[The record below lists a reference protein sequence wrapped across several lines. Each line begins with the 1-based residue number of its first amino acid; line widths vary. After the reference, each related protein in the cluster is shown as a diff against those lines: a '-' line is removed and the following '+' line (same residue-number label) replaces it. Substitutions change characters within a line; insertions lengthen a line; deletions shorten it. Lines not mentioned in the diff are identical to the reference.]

1 MKNSALL
8 PLLKIRNL
16 SVAFHNAEPVTH
28 QVSFDLFAGKTTA
41 LVGES
46 GSGKSVTSAA
56 IMGLLPPSGQ
66 VISGTVTHMPSGDH
80 WVNPS
85 QPLGAPRGKGLS
97 MVFQDPMSSLNP
109 SMRVG
114 WQVAEVLIV
123 HEGLSGNE
131 ARLEVEKLLN
141 EVELPDPKL
150 TFDKYPHELSGGQKQ
165 RIMLALALA
174 AKPEILIADE
184 PTTALDVTVQQS
196 ILNLLLQL
204 QKKRGLSILF
214 ITHDL
219 DVVRD
224 IADHVVVL
232 KNGRVV
238 EMGPVAN
245 VLLQPQHEYTQALL
259 SIRNRKPHQEVI
271 PPTHSMVTAK
281 GVWKSFPTKRNIW
294 GKPIEQFDAVKNVT
308 VDIKRGQRIGLVG
321 ESGSGKSTLG
331 RIILGLSPL
340 SKGEITLAGT
350 PVLHHHR
357 ASMSRIRKTAQLVF
371 QDPYSALN
379 PKMRIGQAIQEVLHQ
394 HGTAIEDAE
403 AIAIQLLEEVGLEPS
418 DAERYPGSFSGG
430 QRQRI
435 VIARALAVTP
445 EFLVLDESVA
455 ALDVQIQQSILDL
468 LARIG
473 DERSLTFLFISHDLG
488 VMESFCSQLWV
499 MQNGQ
504 IVESGLTSEVMHSPQ
519 HPYTQQLLDS
529 RAGKRT
535 LIPSKISKDPTP
547 SVS

>member
-1 MKNSALL
+1 M
-8 PLLKIRNL
+8 
-16 SVAFHNAEPVTH
+16 TH

-56 IMGLLPPSGQ
+56 IMGLLPPNGQ
-66 VISGTVTHMPSGDH
+66 VICGTVTHMPSGAH

-141 EVELPDPKL
+141 EVELPEPKL

-196 ILNLLLQL
+196 ILDLLLQL

-224 IADHVVVL
+224 IADDVVVL

-259 SIRNRKPHQEVI
+259 STRNRNPHQEVI
-271 PPTHSMVTAK
+271 PSTHSMVIAK
-281 GVWKSFPTKRNIW
+281 GIWKSFPTKRNIW
-294 GKPIEQFDAVKNVT
+294 GKTIAQFDAVKDVT
-308 VDIKRGQRIGLVG
+308 VNIKRGQRIGLVG

-331 RIILGLSPL
+331 RLILGLSPL

-357 ASMSRIRKTAQLVF
+357 ESMSRIRKIAQLVF

-394 HGTAIEDAE
+394 HGTAIADTE

-435 VIARALAVTP
+435 VIARALAVAP

-535 LIPSKISKDPTP
+535 LISSKISKAPTP